1 MMEKETLIGIISDT
15 HGSLRAIERCVNA
28 AGAVD
33 MWLHLGDYA
42 SDATALRELSGK
54 SVRTVRGN
62 CDGGGCDTELTLD
75 IAGARLLMMHGHRY
89 NVETGLERALYRAE
103 ELQCSALLYGHTH
116 VSHIEAFGRILI
128 VNPGSPAWPR
138 MGRRPSFALMSIIKG
153 DVNAR
158 IVTLAP

>member
-15 HGSLRAIERCVNA
+15 HGSSGAIERCVNA

-42 SDATALRELSGK
+42 SDAEVLRRLSGR

-62 CDGGGCDTELTLD
+62 CDGGGSDMELTLD
-75 IAGARLLMMHGHRY
+75 IAGARLLMTHGHRY

-103 ELQCSALLYGHTH
+103 ELRCSALLYGHTH

-128 VNPGSPAWPR
+128 VNPGSPACPR
-138 MGRRPSFALMSIIKG
+138 MGRRPSFALMSITKG

-158 IVTLAP
+158 IVTLVP